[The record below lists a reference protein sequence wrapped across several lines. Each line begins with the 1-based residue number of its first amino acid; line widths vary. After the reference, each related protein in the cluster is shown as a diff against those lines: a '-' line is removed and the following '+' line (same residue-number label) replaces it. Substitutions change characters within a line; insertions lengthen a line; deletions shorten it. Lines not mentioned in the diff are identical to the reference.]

1 MEMRGIEPLASRMRI
16 ERSTTELHP
25 HRLAVVVCLMRDTIM
40 RARLA
45 EWSKAWDLSSHN
57 RKIAWVRT
65 PHLAWVP
72 FANRLQWRNRLAHGT
87 YRQYKE
93 LCRGCEFEPHLE
105 QQRFLLREKSFLLRK
120 KIFLPDRESN
130 PGLPRDRRRS
140 SPLDYRGI
148 GGCWPRTAPEEL
160 IIVTHQC
167 HPKKSLTQ
175 LVGFEPTLP
184 EGNWFRVSRLN
195 HSATTAA
202 LLHCNKVDQ
211 HRWFSGRML
220 ACHAGGPGSIPGRC
234 NFFLSLICEL
244 IKSGQIDQIWCIPTS
259 TNTVPILFLNKEVK
273 MFRSCSI
280 PEETVFK
287 ATESCMDESQLAM
300 APTWLLRCRTT
311 GSAKNLAPCSLGKM
325 EWVP

>member
-1 MEMRGIEPLASRMRI
+1 
-16 ERSTTELHP
+16 
-25 HRLAVVVCLMRDTIM
+25 MRDTIM

-105 QQRFLLREKSFLLRK
+105 QQPFLLREKSFLLRK

-234 NFFLSLICEL
+234 KHFFASHLQPEEKKTMECAKEQKGAGDGGYRSPYLSHAKRALYHLSYVPICTP
-244 IKSGQIDQIWCIPTS
+244 WPVR
-259 TNTVPILFLNKEVK
+259 TVPHSDLSSFDEILEKN
-273 MFRSCSI
+273 FR
-280 PEETVFK
+280 
-287 ATESCMDESQLAM
+287 
-300 APTWLLRCRTT
+300 
-311 GSAKNLAPCSLGKM
+311 
-325 EWVP
+325 

>member
-1 MEMRGIEPLASRMRI
+1 MQFFICWTKICTKAKENMQTICLEVRGIEPLASRMRI

-25 HRLAVVVCLMRDTIM
+25 QRLAVVVM

-105 QQRFLLREKSFLLRK
+105 QQSFLLRK

-160 IIVTHQC
+160 ITVTHQ
-167 HPKKSLTQ
+167 HHSKKSLSQ

-195 HSATTAA
+195 HSATTAIP
-202 LLHCNKVDQ
+202 
-211 HRWFSGRML
+211 
-220 ACHAGGPGSIPGRC
+220 AGAHQENYDC
-234 NFFLSLICEL
+234 
-244 IKSGQIDQIWCIPTS
+244 
-259 TNTVPILFLNKEVK
+259 
-273 MFRSCSI
+273 
-280 PEETVFK
+280 
-287 ATESCMDESQLAM
+287 
-300 APTWLLRCRTT
+300 
-311 GSAKNLAPCSLGKM
+311 
-325 EWVP
+325 